1 MQAASNTMT
10 VTAKVVIAKP
20 VRQRMLFTHTS
31 TEPTRSLTPE
41 AAARVAELGM
51 QTELERM
58 LEHTRQ
64 TVSGLRSIE
73 VQLALPY
80 DTGDETSIVIQ
91 ATMDDPQL
99 EYDLTDTDW
108 GKWQVRTFPPEVC
121 QYFVMM
127 TVYGQA
133 HEG

>member
-1 MQAASNTMT
+1 MENTAMSTAT
-10 VTAKVVIAKP
+10 VPITI
-20 VRQRMLFTHTS
+20 S
-31 TEPTRSLTPE
+31 PE

-51 QTELERM
+51 KAELERM

-64 TVSGLRSIE
+64 TVPGLRAID

-80 DTGDETSIVIQ
+80 DTGDATSILIES
-91 ATMDDPQL
+91 TMDDPHL
-99 EYDLTDTDW
+99 EYDPTDTDW

-121 QYFVMM
+121 RHFVMM
-127 TVYGQA
+127 SVYGQA